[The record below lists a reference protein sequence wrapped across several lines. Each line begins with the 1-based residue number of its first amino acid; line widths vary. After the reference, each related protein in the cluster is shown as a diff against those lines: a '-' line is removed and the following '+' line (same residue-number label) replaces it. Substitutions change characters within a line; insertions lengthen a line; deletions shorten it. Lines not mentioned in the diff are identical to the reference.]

1 MSSILNSISSGE
13 LQVQHVPEVK
23 PVKEDSIIDLLQNS
37 EIEFETYPN
46 LENKLED
53 KLENTNIEFEE
64 NSEIE
69 FEVEDKLENNATEFV
84 ENNEIEFETCPELQ
98 DKLENINT
106 GFGENNDVEFDD
118 KCSKPKLKVPLYQE
132 NYLNEFATEEEKAA
146 ARHALGL
153 YNKGDVVAMSLLT
166 AEDSLPT
173 QQDLSNA
180 TVKQLRKGDKFF
192 TPATSTNAVYDSEG
206 TILDVR
212 LKNIE
217 SLIVQQ
223 QKEIVSITQVSNSK
237 TISSLGDVR
246 MFLIGFNNGDN
257 LHNTLDN
264 INKEMLRF
272 EKTGQIQ

>member
-1 MSSILNSISSGE
+1 MSSILNSISAGE

-37 EIEFETYPN
+37 EIEFETCP
-46 LENKLED
+46 
-53 KLENTNIEFEE
+53 KLEN
-64 NSEIE
+64 
-69 FEVEDKLENNATEFV
+69 
-84 ENNEIEFETCPELQ
+84 
-98 DKLENINT
+98 KLENINT

-118 KCSKPKLKVPLYQE
+118 KCNKPKLKVPLYQE
-132 NYLNEFATEEEKAA
+132 NYLSEFTTEEEKAA

-180 TVKQLRKGDKFF
+180 TVKQLQKGDKFF

-264 INKEMLRF
+264 MNKEMLRF
-272 EKTGQIQ
+272 EKTGQI